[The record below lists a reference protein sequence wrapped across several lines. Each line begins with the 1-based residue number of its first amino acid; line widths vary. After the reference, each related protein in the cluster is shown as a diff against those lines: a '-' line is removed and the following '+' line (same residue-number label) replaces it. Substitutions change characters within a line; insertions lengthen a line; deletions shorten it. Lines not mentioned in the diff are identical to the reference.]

1 MNTLPPW
8 AQVTIVIL
16 GAGYIPNIV
25 SIIALVISIRQ
36 KNQELKDVKLQ
47 RLNDNLLL
55 NTRPHINPLY
65 IPINKILAK
74 LESRYDEYKVARGS
88 LHGYE
93 VKKSADVSANAPE
106 SQASIELGLLLYGN
120 KYDAIL
126 ALTIVSQEMIDYQE
140 KMIVEGTSAF
150 LTLEFEKRL
159 DSFIRFLHGV
169 MIISHTYLLSF
180 KAVPEEQPKVYTLGT
195 PEFEKEFYSEID
207 YIRSYIRELA
217 LGTTDAI
224 KDTPRKVLDK

>member
-1 MNTLPPW
+1 MNTLSVW
-8 AQVTIVIL
+8 AQIIIGVL
-16 GAGYIPNIV
+16 GAGYIANIV
-25 SIIALVISIRQ
+25 AIVSLVINIRQ
-36 KNQELKDVKLQ
+36 KNQELKDAKLQ
-47 RLNDNLLL
+47 RLNDNLLQ
-55 NTRPHINPLY
+55 NTRPHIDPLY

-74 LESRYDEYKVARGS
+74 LESRYDEYKIAKGRC
-88 LHGYE
+88 HGYK
-93 VKKSADVSANAPE
+93 VKKSADLSSDALE
-106 SQASIELGLLLYGN
+106 SQESVELGLLLDGN

-126 ALTIVSQEMIDYQE
+126 TLTTVSREMIDYQE

-150 LTLEFEKRL
+150 LTSEFEKRL
-159 DSFIRFLHGV
+159 DSFIRFLRGV

-217 LGTTDAI
+217 LGTTDTI